1 MTATKLLKISL
12 IILISLCFITTFSFM
27 TACKED
33 AAGETEEDL
42 GEAEETT
49 EEEAEEEVAEVEEE
63 ETTEEATEEEAEA
76 PEEEIKE
83 PEEEEEVEEMIEEE
97 EVTVLVIESPAFG
110 ENEKVPAK
118 FTCDGDNINPQL
130 DISGVPDGTASL
142 VLIVDDPDA
151 PGGTWVHW
159 TMWNLDPGTI
169 SISENSVPAGVIEGV
184 TDFGVPGYGGPCP
197 PSGTHRYFFKLFA
210 LDITLD
216 LDSSASAVDVESAI
230 QGHVLDSAELVG
242 LYGE

>member
-1 MTATKLLKISL
+1 MTELK
-12 IILISLCFITTFSFM
+12 
-27 TACKED
+27 
-33 AAGETEEDL
+33 
-42 GEAEETT
+42 
-49 EEEAEEEVAEVEEE
+49 
-63 ETTEEATEEEAEA
+63 
-76 PEEEIKE
+76 
-83 PEEEEEVEEMIEEE
+83 
-97 EVTVLVIESPAFG
+97 IESPAFG
-110 ENEKVPAK
+110 ENEKVPAE

-130 DISGVPDGTASL
+130 DISGVPGGTVSL

-159 TMWNLDPGTI
+159 TMWNLDPSTTN
-169 SISENSVPAGVIEGV
+169 ISENSVPAGVIEGV

-216 LDSSASAVDVESAI
+216 LDSSASAADVGSAI

-242 LYGE
+242 LYGK